1 MKSLHEQ
8 MGGSYY
14 LGKEHRIHQQIRKP
28 NECQLQGGKDTFRR
42 RIRGTLKSDN
52 AQNRPP
58 AYIQNQQK
66 SKLEE
71 R

>member
-28 NECQLQGGKDTFRR
+28 NECQLQGDGS
-42 RIRGTLKSDN
+42 L
-52 AQNRPP
+52 PP
-58 AYIQNQQK
+58 PDQRHAK
-66 SKLEE
+66 K
-71 R
+71 